1 MVVVIGSHYTKQA
14 TVLLYK
20 VNFSEVSMTSTERR
34 EARYQRRK
42 QKRLDSKN
50 RQRKDYD
57 DFDKVFTY
65 DHLYS
70 AYKMCRKNVRWKAS
84 TQRYIANAPLNV
96 YSAYTE
102 LHNGTFK
109 SDGFFEFNLYERGKA
124 RHIRSVSI
132 NERVVQR
139 CLCDFSLVPM
149 MRRTFIYDNGAS
161 MTNKGYSFAVKRI
174 DRHIRWHYRHYGNDG
189 YVLLFDFSS
198 YFDSISHELLEKIIR
213 KEYTDERLINL
224 LMHFIKMFGDV
235 GLGLGSQISQILAL
249 AAANELDHY
258 IKEALGIRCY
268 GRYMDDGYLI
278 HHDKEYLKSCLIKIQ
293 HKCEELGLKLN
304 LKKTRIT
311 PLRRDFQ
318 WLKIMFRLT
327 ESGYIVKRIWH
338 KSVVR
343 MRRKMKKLKRKL
355 DAGTLEMSDIRA
367 SYESW
372 KSHTIGLDAYRTLYS
387 MDKLYHSLFGN
398 EVTG

>member
-1 MVVVIGSHYTKQA
+1 
-14 TVLLYK
+14 
-20 VNFSEVSMTSTERR
+20 MTSEERR

-42 QKRLDSKN
+42 QKRLESKD
-50 RQRKDYD
+50 RQRKPYD
-57 DFDKVFTY
+57 DFEKVFSY
-65 DHLYS
+65 DNLFH
-70 AYKMCRKNVRWKAS
+70 AYRMCRKNVRWKSS

-96 YSAYTE
+96 YTTYTK
-102 LHNGTFK
+102 LHNGTFE
-109 SDGFFEFNLYERGKA
+109 SDGFYEFDLFERGKA

-132 NERVVQR
+132 QERVVQR

-161 MTNKGYSFAVKRI
+161 LTYKGYAFAVRRI
-174 DRHIRWHYRHYGNDG
+174 DRHIRWHYRHYGNNG

-213 KEYTDERLINL
+213 KEYTDERLIDL
-224 LMHFIKMFGDV
+224 LMHFIKMFGDE
-235 GLGLGSQISQILAL
+235 GLGLGSQISQVLAL
-249 AAANELDHY
+249 AAANELDHF
-258 IKEALGIRCY
+258 IKEDLGIKCY

-278 HHDKEYLKSCLIKIQ
+278 HHDKAYLQECMKRIHQ
-293 HKCEELGLKLN
+293 KCNELGLKLN
-304 LKKTRIT
+304 IKKTRIV
-311 PLRRDFQ
+311 PIRRDFQ

-343 MRRKMKKLKRKL
+343 MRRKMKKLKRKM
-355 DAGTLEMSDIRA
+355 DAGLLEQSDIRA

-372 KSHTIGLDAYRTLYS
+372 KSHTIGLDVYHTMRS
-387 MDKLYHSLFGN
+387 MDELYNSLFGN